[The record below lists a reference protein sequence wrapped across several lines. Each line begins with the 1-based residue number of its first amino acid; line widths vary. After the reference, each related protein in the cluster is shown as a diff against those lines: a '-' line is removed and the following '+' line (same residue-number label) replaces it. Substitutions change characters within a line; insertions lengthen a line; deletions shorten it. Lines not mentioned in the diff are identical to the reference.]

1 MKIIVLVNLFA
12 KLYFLNFT
20 LINFNTACTTL
31 PELVNGTYIEGISEN
46 YIKGATVNFAC
57 DDETYRIVPSNG
69 QIVCGDSGWVENPTC
84 SKSWSILLLLF
95 FLV

>member
-1 MKIIVLVNLFA
+1 MFFF
-12 KLYFLNFT
+12 LYF
-20 LINFNTACTTL
+20 NFNTACTTP
-31 PELVNGTYIEGISEN
+31 PEIVNGTYIEGISEN

-57 DDETYRIVPSNG
+57 DYETYRIVPSNG